1 MVASTKGPDHL
12 QQERKGSADAPM
24 DVEVTA
30 DGLRLQGI
38 KDSGPVA
45 LLSFYE
51 QQNFV
56 DDLGRPLYLEAVT
69 ATSLQ
74 YVRDAGGVRY
84 YGGSF
89 DANAAAGEDIVLD
102 ELPSKDAAFQVV
114 RKLEALVGTG
124 VIAKLSV
131 LAMTPVRLP
140 LGITLHRGL
149 GPLSSVLN
157 TVVPL
162 TDPKVSQSSLANEL
176 GKLHDPVKDDVTAIY
191 SEDLGH
197 KKMFMLNLNKFRK
210 IALYGSESEEAAKG
224 EMVSG
229 VDAYRRYAAPLSL
242 LRRGAFPYYM
252 GTNVKTVLRTENGTL
267 EDASWDQCILVHYPY
282 RNRVVEMIMS
292 PSYGSRLHHR
302 TAALEQAL
310 VQPTSPWLHLLS
322 DSTKIES
329 KL

>member
-1 MVASTKGPDHL
+1 
-12 QQERKGSADAPM
+12 M
-24 DVEVTA
+24 DVEITA
-30 DGLRLQGI
+30 DGFQLQGV
-38 KDSGPVA
+38 KNSGPVA

-89 DANAAAGEDIVLD
+89 DANAAVGEDVVLD
-102 ELPSKDAAFQVV
+102 ELPSKDAAFQVI
-114 RKLEALVGTG
+114 RQLEVLVGTG

-140 LGITLHRGL
+140 FGITLHRGL

-157 TVVPL
+157 AIVPI
-162 TDPKVSQSSLANEL
+162 TDQNISKSSVLNKRDEL
-176 GKLHDPVKDDVTAIY
+176 YGQLKEDVTAFY
-191 SEDLGH
+191 NEDSGH

-210 IALYGSESEEAAKG
+210 IALYSSEFEKAEEEKT
-224 EMVSG
+224 VSG
-229 VDAYRRYAAPLSL
+229 ADAYRRYAAPVSL

-252 GTNVKTVLRTENGTL
+252 GTNVKTVLRTENDTL

-302 TAALEQAL
+302 TAALERAV
-310 VQPTSPWLHLLS
+310 VQPTSPWLHLLP
-322 DSTKIES
+322 DRANLTAS